1 MGPPQNTQDLIE
13 RGAYTGM
20 TGQGGD
26 GMTGGD
32 GAGVDSV
39 AQQPTTDPCPEGYAL
54 VGGACTPVSP
64 EEEAAFKFGTDTG
77 VKYFDPFTQATQ
89 LGGMNPFVLQP
100 YMPGQNPFAQPSQT
114 PASTGI
120 QALSP
125 TGAALGRQV

>member
-1 MGPPQNTQDLIE
+1 
-13 RGAYTGM
+13 M

-26 GMTGGD
+26 GMTGGGD
-32 GAGVDSV
+32 GVDSV

-54 VGGACTPVSP
+54 VDGACTPVSP

-100 YMPGQNPFAQPSQT
+100 YMPGQNPFAQPSQ
-114 PASTGI
+114 ASAPTGI
-120 QALSP
+120 QAISP
-125 TGAALGRQV
+125 TGAALGRQI